1 MFNRAIR
8 HGFVSSNPVK
18 GTTKF
23 KEPEGR
29 TVYLTAE
36 EEGAIR
42 EQLAP
47 GATIA
52 GRPTLDARRGDLRP
66 LFVVS
71 VNTGLRWSEQRRLEW
86 RDVDFLTALLTV
98 RQSKSGH
105 SRQVPVNSVVRST
118 LFDLASNRQ
127 DPENPA
133 EMVFR
138 CPYRQP
144 DRFFPKAVER
154 AQTALRDAGKD
165 ASRLD
170 GYTWHGNRHTFASR
184 LVMAGVDLRTVQT
197 AGWLAHSDDGATVQP
212 PRARAPSCRGREA
225 RSKQWRRGSVP

>member
-1 MFNRAIR
+1 MAPGLTDVLIRTQKNAGLGDIPINTWQTLDVFDTATQCKAGRQAIMDKIP
-8 HGFVSSNPVK
+8 NP
-18 GTTKF
+18 GPQASDSLIARWAQLQAS
-23 KEPEGR
+23 ECIASDDHR
-29 TVYLTAE
+29 
-36 EEGAIR
+36 
-42 EQLAP
+42 LAP
-47 GATIA
+47 RKT
-52 GRPTLDARRGDLRP
+52 R
-66 LFVVS
+66 

-86 RDVDFLTALLTV
+86 RDVDFLTGLLTV

-105 SRQVPVNSVVRST
+105 SRQIPMNSVVRST
-118 LFDLASNRQ
+118 LFDLASRRQ

-133 EMVFR
+133 EIVFR

-184 LVMAGVDLRTVQT
+184 LVMAGVDLRTI
-197 AGWLAHSDDGATVQP
+197 
-212 PRARAPSCRGREA
+212 
-225 RSKQWRRGSVP
+225 